1 LSPRPRACRAG
12 RPGRVDAGVLGRG
25 ENIEAV
31 LGELAGKRFP
41 APQTAPPLAAPLLY
55 TLDHTGLRLALG

>member
-1 LSPRPRACRAG
+1 MPASSAA
-12 RPGRVDAGVLGRG
+12 

-41 APQTAPPLAAPLLY
+41 ALQTAPPLAAPLLY